1 MPRYTP
7 AQKSEAL
14 AYYLTTGSMSAAAR
28 QMGCSVST
36 VKTWVDDAQLN
47 PSAETV
53 DQNEIVDEAERIAQ
67 AIRDK
72 QEQVREKLLDRLA
85 FLAKDSTDLKGV
97 ATAYGIVTDKALLAQ
112 GKPTAITGEAMA
124 FPVDASP
131 DQLVGIADE
140 LRRRREQHV
149 AAPTTRSV

>member
-14 AYYLTTGSMSAAAR
+14 AVYLTTGSLSAAAR
-28 QMGCSVST
+28 EMGCAVST
-36 VKTWVDDAQLN
+36 VKQWVEREQSSGIEGEN
-47 PSAETV
+47 HSP
-53 DQNEIVDEAERIAQ
+53 IVDEAERIAQ

-72 QEQVREKLLDRLA
+72 QEQVRETLLDRLA

-140 LRRRREQHV
+140 LRRRRERH
-149 AAPTTRSV
+149 AAA

>member
-14 AYYLTTGSMSAAAR
+14 AVYLTTHSLNAAAR
-28 QMGCSVST
+28 KMGCSPST
-36 VKTWVDDAQLN
+36 IKTWVEDAQLEG
-47 PSAETV
+47 PIGPG

-72 QEQVREKLLDRLA
+72 QEQVRETLLDRLA

-124 FPVDASP
+124 FPADASP

-140 LRRRREQHV
+140 LRRRRERHA
-149 AAPTTRSV
+149 AAP